1 MADEAPIRIE
11 KLLHVLDSLKAGI
24 IIADRE
30 GIILWGNEYYSGLAK
45 FDIRSYYGRNVREI
59 SARENVQLPGKM
71 TLLDQS
77 ILKGGEEIQ
86 ELVKYNT
93 DDYVI
98 TTLTP
103 IRDEAGE
110 ISFYLYLLTNYSA
123 TLRMQKELSLSH
135 ARSSALAEQLQ
146 DMQFRRCLKEDIV
159 IQDREMR
166 RIFRMGARL
175 AMVTASVALSGESG
189 VGKDVLAKFIHRS
202 GSRAGHPFIHVNLG
216 AIPKELFESQLFGY
230 APGAFTGA
238 LKEGKIGLIQLADK
252 GTLFLDEIGELPLD
266 IQAKLLQ
273 VVQDKAVRAIGSTEL
288 VPVDVRIIS
297 ATNRDL
303 AQMVQDGTFRLDL
316 YYRLNVIELHIP
328 ALRDRKSDIPMLAAL
343 FLQKYNHKYGTD
355 KELAPE
361 VIDAF
366 KSYRWPGNIRELK
379 HLIES
384 LVILSREPVI
394 TLEQLPRELHE
405 GMGAE
410 WRQKLPQNWEQAGLK
425 EALADMERELIREAV
440 ERTASL
446 TEAAAYLK
454 VDLSTL
460 SKKRKKYGI

>member
-1 MADEAPIRIE
+1 MAPDIPI
-11 KLLHVLDSLKAGI
+11 KLEELFCVMDGLKVGVIITDS
-24 IIADRE
+24 E
-30 GIILWGNEYYSGLAK
+30 GIILWGNQYYSSLAK

-59 SARENVQLPGKM
+59 SVRENVQLPGKM

-77 ILKGGEEIQ
+77 LQNGGEVQ
-86 ELVKYNT
+86 EVVKYNT

-103 IRDEAGE
+103 IRDERGK

-146 DMQFRRCLKEDIV
+146 DMQFRRCLREDIV

-166 RIFRMGARL
+166 HIFRMGARL
-175 AMVTASVALSGESG
+175 ATVTASVALFGESG

-202 GSRAGHPFIHVNLG
+202 GNRREQPFIHVNLG
-216 AIPKELFESQLFGY
+216 AIPKALFESQLFGY
-230 APGAFTGA
+230 APGSFTGA
-238 LKEGKIGLIQLADK
+238 LKEGKMGLIQLADK
-252 GTLFLDEIGELPLD
+252 GTLFLDEVGELPLD

-273 VVQDKAVRAIGSTEL
+273 VVQDKAVRAIGSTEM

-303 AQMVQDGTFRLDL
+303 AQMVQEGTFRLDL

-328 ALRDRKSDIPMLAAL
+328 ALRERKSDIPMLAAV
-343 FLQKYNHKYGTD
+343 FLQKYNEKYGTS

-384 LVILSREPVI
+384 LVVLSREPII
-394 TLEQLPRELHE
+394 TLDQLPRELWDGLE
-405 GMGAE
+405 TR
-410 WRQKLPQNWEQAGLK
+410 WKQKSPSNWEQTGLRQ
-425 EALADMERELIREAV
+425 AVADMERDLIQEAV
-440 ERTASL
+440 RRTASL
-446 TEAAAYLK
+446 SEAAAYLK
-454 VDLSTL
+454 IDPSTL

>member
-1 MADEAPIRIE
+1 M
-11 KLLHVLDSLKAGI
+11 
-24 IIADRE
+24 
-30 GIILWGNEYYSGLAK
+30 
-45 FDIRSYYGRNVREI
+45 
-59 SARENVQLPGKM
+59 
-71 TLLDQS
+71 
-77 ILKGGEEIQ
+77 
-86 ELVKYNT
+86 
-93 DDYVI
+93 
-98 TTLTP
+98 
-103 IRDEAGE
+103 
-110 ISFYLYLLTNYSA
+110 
-123 TLRMQKELSLSH
+123 
-135 ARSSALAEQLQ
+135 
-146 DMQFRRCLKEDIV
+146 
-159 IQDREMR
+159 
-166 RIFRMGARL
+166 
-175 AMVTASVALSGESG
+175 
-189 VGKDVLAKFIHRS
+189 
-202 GSRAGHPFIHVNLG
+202 
-216 AIPKELFESQLFGY
+216 
-230 APGAFTGA
+230 
-238 LKEGKIGLIQLADK
+238 
-252 GTLFLDEIGELPLD
+252 
-266 IQAKLLQ
+266 
-273 VVQDKAVRAIGSTEL
+273 VQDKAVRAIGSTEL